1 VTTVNRA
8 VVWHGPEDVRLE
20 DRALPERPR
29 AGWVRVAV
37 AWCGVCGSDTTEVL
51 RGPMV
56 LPVEPHPRL
65 GTSVP
70 LVLGHE
76 IAGEVVAVGDGVDG
90 LRAGDP
96 VVSDSLDGCGACAR
110 CDAGDANLCT
120 GLAAAGLHFDGGLAR

>member
-1 VTTVNRA
+1 MTTVNRA

-29 AGWVRVAV
+29 AGLVMVTV